1 MATGTRVEVDIK
13 NIVEFENYDV
23 TVARKTCPQLSS
35 NVHDEWSEAHGRWS
49 MMIGRLDQVRTRQ
62 DFENAFTNV

>member
-13 NIVEFENYDV
+13 NIVDV

-62 DFENAFTNV
+62 DFENAFTIV